1 MNYKNKLFN
10 ILIIIMIIIS
20 IGIGVGTRFSYTGE
34 MFLGD
39 FLDKNQDTI
48 IVDLE
53 TDKEYVNIYFD
64 NNIEDLNELEKNSA
78 LIVKVKVHPERKMF
92 LHGIRT
98 KVIIEDVYKSKDIN
112 KKDEIY
118 IIEPSSMDNVNH
130 GYTSLGGYNLME
142 YDKEYI
148 LFLKPLEV
156 PKGYKY
162 KGKEKNTFIPIS
174 TLYSKYSLEKNENK
188 IFTEEEFIEQKV
200 KYEDVKN
207 YDILSISQKT
217 LDSYYN
223 IKDEVLKKYIN
234 KDF

>member
-1 MNYKNKLFN
+1 MIYKNKLFN
-10 ILIIIMIIIS
+10 ILIIIIIVIS
-20 IGIGVGTRFSYTGE
+20 IAIGIATRFSYTGE

-39 FLDKNQDTI
+39 FLDKNQGVI
-48 IVDLE
+48 LVDLE
-53 TDKEYVNIYFD
+53 TDQEYVDIYFD
-64 NNIEDLNELEKNSA
+64 NNIEDLTELEKNSE

-92 LHGIRT
+92 IHGIRT
-98 KVIIEDVYKSKDIN
+98 KVIVEDVYKSNGIN

-156 PKGYKY
+156 PEGYKY

-188 IFTEEEFIEQKV
+188 IFTEEEFIKQKV
-200 KYEDVKN
+200 KFDDIKS
-207 YDILSISQKT
+207 YDLLTISQKT
-217 LDSYYN
+217 LDNYYN
-223 IKDEVLKKYIN
+223 TKNEVFKKYF
-234 KDF
+234 KEVS